1 MGAHMK
7 QGSIHT
13 AEIFGAPWR
22 GLFGTCIESDRHFGK
37 HSHATFGFGL
47 IERGAQSSASGRGPV
62 EAYAGDVISCNP
74 GEVHDGHP
82 IGGGSRCWRMVYA
95 EPEVFA
101 ALTGTASVVDAS
113 RVELTRPVT
122 SDARLTQAVRRLFG
136 ALDEWRACGDHR
148 TVGSESMACEESF
161 VRASAILLGRPT
173 KHIARGNAPIES
185 RRARDRIASN
195 LLAPPSL
202 TELAVASG
210 LSKYQLLRRFEVSY
224 GLPPHRWLLQR
235 RVEVARGLI
244 GGGASI
250 VHAAAMSGF
259 ADQSHLTRHFTKQL
273 GFTPGAWRHA
283 MLQ

>member
-1 MGAHMK
+1 MK
-7 QGSIHT
+7 PGSIHA
-13 AEIFGAPWR
+13 AEIFGTPWR
-22 GLFGTCIESDRHFGK
+22 GLFGTRIESDRHFGK
-37 HSHATFGFGL
+37 HSHATFGLGL

-62 EAYAGDVISCNP
+62 EAYAGDVIACNP

-82 IGGGSRCWRMVYA
+82 IGGGSRRWRMVYA

-122 SDARLTQAVRRLFG
+122 SDARLTQAVRRLFK
-136 ALDEWRACGDHR
+136 ALDDWLACGDHR
-148 TVGSESMACEESF
+148 TVDSESMACEESF
-161 VRASAILLGRPT
+161 VRASALLLFCPAKPFG
-173 KHIARGNAPIES
+173 HGDVPIEV
-185 RRARDRIASN
+185 RRAHDHLASA

-210 LSKYQLLRRFEVSY
+210 LSKYQLLRRFEAAY
-224 GLPPHRWLLQR
+224 GLPPHRWLMQR

-244 GGGASI
+244 GGGTSI
-250 VHAAAMSGF
+250 VDAATISGF
-259 ADQSHLTRHFTKQL
+259 ADQSHLTRHFTRQL
-273 GFTPGAWRHA
+273 GFTPGTWRNA

>member
-1 MGAHMK
+1 MRP
-7 QGSIHT
+7 GSIHT
-13 AEIFGAPWR
+13 AEIFDSPWP
-22 GLFGTCIESDRHFGK
+22 GLFGTRIESDRHFGK
-37 HSHATFGFGL
+37 HSHATFGLGL

-62 EAYAGDVISCNP
+62 EACAGDVITCNP

-82 IGGGSRCWRMVYA
+82 IGGHSRRWRMVYA

-101 ALTGTASVVDAS
+101 ALAGTASVPDVS

-122 SDARLTQAVRRLFG
+122 SDTRSVHAVRSLFDG
-136 ALDEWRACGDHR
+136 LDDWLACGDRR
-148 TVGSESMACEESF
+148 TVGSESLACEESF
-161 VRASAILLGRPT
+161 VRASALLLGRPA
-173 KHIARGNAPIES
+173 KPIGRGDVPIEI
-185 RRARDRIASN
+185 RRSHDRIASD

-210 LSKYQLLRRFEVSY
+210 LSKYQLLRRFEASY

-244 GGGASI
+244 AGGASL
-250 VHAAAMSGF
+250 VEAAAISGF
-259 ADQSHLTRHFTKQL
+259 ADQSHLTRHFTSQL
-273 GFTPGAWRHA
+273 GFTPGAWRNA